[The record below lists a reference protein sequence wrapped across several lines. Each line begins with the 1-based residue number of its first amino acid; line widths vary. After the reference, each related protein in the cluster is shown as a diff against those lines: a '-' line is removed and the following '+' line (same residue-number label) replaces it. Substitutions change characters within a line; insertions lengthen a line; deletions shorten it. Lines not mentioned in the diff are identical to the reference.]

1 MEDPKTTGA
10 DTIEKVKDMADKGGD
25 SAREYTSK
33 GMDYVSE
40 ASEDLSEFVKRQPWV
55 ALAGAFVIG
64 YIVARALR
72 RLSL

>member
-1 MEDPKTTGA
+1 MEDPKTPA
-10 DTIEKVKDMADKGGD
+10 DDTIEKIKDMADKGGD
-25 SAREYTSK
+25 SAREYASK

-55 ALAGAFVIG
+55 ALAGAFAVG

>member
-1 MEDPKTTGA
+1 MEDPKIPA
-10 DTIEKVKDMADKGGD
+10 DDTIEKIKDMADKGGD
-25 SAREYTSK
+25 SVREYASK

-55 ALAGAFVIG
+55 ALAGASAIG

>member
-1 MEDPKTTGA
+1 MEDPKTSA
-10 DTIEKVKDMADKGGD
+10 DDTIEKVKDTVVKGDG
-25 SAREYTSK
+25 SAREYASK
-33 GMDYVSE
+33 GMDYVNE

-55 ALAGAFVIG
+55 ALAGAFAIG